1 MPHSASLTS
10 AGLTPYCDELS
21 FPCLLNDSWQR
32 SQRYGLTRD
41 DDATSFVSRALLEE
55 ARSQHGWLQ
64 QLARPLMQRLGESL
78 NRAPSVVVASDDTG
92 LVLDTFGNNQFLH
105 KAQRVALA
113 PGNLWGEHARGTNA
127 IGTALA
133 LHAPCEVHGSQHFL
147 NQNAGLYCYGVP
159 VFRPDGQIAGV
170 LDLSTPARQ
179 PVAEAGRLMRQA
191 VRQLEHDWVIAQ
203 LDAQQW
209 LLRLHTDPAAL
220 GSAREL
226 LLAFSDNRLV
236 AANKLAMD
244 EFKLSTA
251 HIGTL
256 SLDALFPQALA
267 GGDDDALTAI
277 NQRRYHARR
286 QLPARRVWAAH
297 PALAQDEE
305 SGVETDKALRLLNA
319 GIALCIT
326 GETGCGKEHLS
337 RRLHQQS
344 QWRDGPFVA
353 INCAALP
360 EQLIESELF
369 GYQPGAFTGASSRG
383 YIGKIREADGG
394 VLFLDE
400 IGDMPLAMQTR
411 LLRVLQ
417 EKKVVPLGGTRAV
430 PVAFTLICATH
441 RPLDEMV
448 ARGAFRE
455 DLFYRIE
462 EYRLRIPPLR
472 DWPAL
477 PRFVQRLWQE
487 LGGARRG
494 VTLSAELVDHIAR
507 LPWPGNVRQLASL
520 LKVLLALA
528 DEGDVV
534 TLRDLPAPYCS
545 VDGHKETAQPSEN
558 ATPDV
563 DAVLQS
569 VNGNMSLAAR
579 KLGVSRSTL
588 YRRLEKQRASADAR

>member
-32 SQRYGLTRD
+32 SQRYGLSRG

-55 ARSQHGWLQ
+55 ARSQHGWLDT
-64 QLARPLMQRLGESL
+64 LARPLMQRLGESL
-78 NRAPSVVVASDDTG
+78 NRLPSVVVASDDTG

-133 LHAPCEVHGSQHFL
+133 LHAPCEVHGDQHFL

-170 LDLSTPARQ
+170 LDLSTPAQQ
-179 PVAEAGRLMRQA
+179 PVPEAGRLMRQA

-203 LDAQQW
+203 LDARQW
-209 LLRLHTDPAAL
+209 LLRLHADPAAL
-220 GSAREL
+220 GSAQEL
-226 LLAFSDNRLV
+226 LLAFRDNCLV
-236 AANKLAMD
+236 AANKLAME
-244 EFKLSTA
+244 EFNLSTA

-256 SLDALFPQALA
+256 SLDALFPQALPA
-267 GGDDDALTAI
+267 DDGAALTAS
-277 NQRRYHARR
+277 NQRRYHARS
-286 QLPARRVWAAH
+286 QLPARRVWAAR
-297 PALAQDEE
+297 PAAPEEE
-305 SGVETDKALRLLNA
+305 SGVETGKALRLLNA

-400 IGDMPLAMQTR
+400 IGDMPLSMQTR

-417 EKKVVPLGGTRAV
+417 EKNVVPLGGTRAV
-430 PVAFTLICATH
+430 PVTFTLICATH

-448 ARGAFRE
+448 AQGAFRE

-472 DWPAL
+472 EWPAL

-487 LGGARRG
+487 LGGVRRG
-494 VTLSAELVDHIAR
+494 VTLSSDLVAHLAR

-528 DEGDVV
+528 DDGDVV
-534 TLRDLPAPYCS
+534 TLSDLPHPYRQP
-545 VDGHKETAQPSEN
+545 VKEETAPPEDQ
-558 ATPDV
+558 AAPDV
-563 DAVLQS
+563 DAVLHS

-588 YRRLEKQRASADAR
+588 YRRLEKQRAALR

>member
-32 SQRYGLTRD
+32 SQRYGLSRG

-55 ARSQHGWLQ
+55 ARSQHGWLDT
-64 QLARPLMQRLGESL
+64 LARPLMQRLGESL
-78 NRAPSVVVASDDTG
+78 NRLPSVVVASDDTG

-133 LHAPCEVHGSQHFL
+133 LHAPCEVHGDQHFL

-170 LDLSTPARQ
+170 LDLSTPAQQ
-179 PVAEAGRLMRQA
+179 PVPEAGRLMRQA

-203 LDAQQW
+203 LDARQW
-209 LLRLHTDPAAL
+209 LLRLHADPAAL
-220 GSAREL
+220 GSAQEL
-226 LLAFSDNRLV
+226 LLAFRDNCLV
-236 AANKLAMD
+236 AANKLAME
-244 EFKLSTA
+244 EFNLSTA

-256 SLDALFPQALA
+256 SLDALFPQALPA
-267 GGDDDALTAI
+267 DDGAALTAS
-277 NQRRYHARR
+277 NQRRYHARS
-286 QLPARRVWAAH
+286 QLPARRVWAAR
-297 PALAQDEE
+297 PAAAPEEE
-305 SGVETDKALRLLNA
+305 SGVETGKALRLLNA

-417 EKKVVPLGGTRAV
+417 EKNVVPLGGTRAV
-430 PVAFTLICATH
+430 PVTFTLICATH

-448 ARGAFRE
+448 AQGAFRE

-472 DWPAL
+472 EWPAL

-487 LGGARRG
+487 LGG
-494 VTLSAELVDHIAR
+494 
-507 LPWPGNVRQLASL
+507 VR
-520 LKVLLALA
+520 
-528 DEGDVV
+528 
-534 TLRDLPAPYCS
+534 
-545 VDGHKETAQPSEN
+545 
-558 ATPDV
+558 
-563 DAVLQS
+563 
-569 VNGNMSLAAR
+569 
-579 KLGVSRSTL
+579 
-588 YRRLEKQRASADAR
+588 